1 MQTRNGTD
9 EITPLPP
16 PPAPPARDA
25 NPWPMPEAS
34 GQAARGPRALASIRR
49 AGKQDP
55 GSRPTD
61 ALRASV
67 AIGLAVMIMT
77 VALIQARKSGE
88 LEDLAGALFAL
99 FLLVMFAVTRLRK
112 ARRRAA
118 RGGPTDRSSPSA

>member
-1 MQTRNGTD
+1 M
-9 EITPLPP
+9 
-16 PPAPPARDA
+16 
-25 NPWPMPEAS
+25 
-34 GQAARGPRALASIRR
+34 ASIRR

-118 RGGPTDRSSPSA
+118 RGGPTNRSSPPA